1 MDQSILYIL
10 ILVLVALTLTCIALV
25 ALYVKAVSKNREDNG
40 LVSGDQVDSRVD
52 SVVFGKAQAK
62 SQKVLEEAYTKAR
75 EIISEAN
82 NYLKKEENQ
91 LLKAV
96 NGAQE
101 IYIRS
106 YNEAIK
112 TTEVKAAQM
121 IQSIPQDIKIT
132 LISVIDS
139 FRVSLT
145 DEIKRAQSDANK
157 VITEAYKEAIQGAE
171 KYKEERMKEVDAS
184 ILKIVKEVTEK
195 VLGKSLNVEEHE
207 KLVHKALE
215 EAKRQKVF

>member
-1 MDQSILYIL
+1 MESIIYIL
-10 ILVLVALTLTCIALV
+10 IFILVALILLCMVLTV
-25 ALYVKAVSKNREDNG
+25 LYVKAVSGKSKGNDG
-40 LVSGDQVDSRVD
+40 FVSGDQVDSQVN
-52 SVVFGKAQAK
+52 SVVFGKAQVK

-82 NYLKKEENQ
+82 NYLKKEESQ

-101 IYIRS
+101 VYIRS

-112 TTEVKAAQM
+112 STEVKAAQM